1 MSIDKKRILVID
13 DNPQLVDLLK
23 IRLEYSGFEV
33 LAAFD
38 GKEGLEKARSNNP
51 DLIILD
57 VMLPKINGYK
67 VCRLL
72 KFDIKYKQIPI
83 IMLSSRAKS
92 SDAEVGYRT
101 GANEYLFKPYDPKKL
116 IDIINKHLNILTIK
130 EERKN

>member
-1 MSIDKKRILVID
+1 MSIEKKRILVID

-38 GKEGLEKARSNNP
+38 GQEGLEKARSNNP

-116 IDIINKHLNILTIK
+116 IDIINKYINVLTIK